1 MNKIIWLTG
10 HSKSGKTTLAHVI
23 KTAVDC
29 VILDGDEMRD
39 SISLGV
45 GFSKEE
51 RRNHNLKV
59 ARLAK
64 VLSKQT
70 NVVVSVIAPMVDVRK
85 EITEI
90 CDPVWI
96 YVKRNIPDR
105 EGHFYEEPVIC
116 HYEIDNNQDFDKT
129 NKDIRHIIS
138 EIFNEKK

>member
-23 KTAVDC
+23 KTATDC
-29 VILDGDEMRD
+29 IILDGDEMRD
-39 SISLGV
+39 SISLGA
-45 GFSKEE
+45 GFSNEE
-51 RRNHNLKV
+51 RREHNLRV

-64 VLSKQT
+64 TLAKQT
-70 NVVVSVIAPMVDVRK
+70 NVVVSVIAPMIDVRR

-96 YVKRNIPDR
+96 YVKRNIPER

-116 HYEIDNNQDFDKT
+116 HYEIDNNQDFEQSL
-129 NKDIRHIIS
+129 KDIRKIAI
-138 EIFNEKK
+138 EVFDKKK